1 MTVSR
6 RSLTVVGGLAA
17 ALSCAS
23 LATASAA
30 APTVLSTGHVDVVGV
45 ELTDGAFQ
53 VHVHDEASG
62 VEYDP
67 ADVVLQALPGS
78 AYTVPGGGCHDF
90 LGAPGDTVY
99 RLPQTQNPELLW
111 AGLSAHIDDGV
122 LAGDAFTLSLE
133 SVTGPGDVSV
143 YQDGLCAAD
152 ARFFDSGDGI
162 DGADVAELDAH
173 SHVHANWAF
182 TEPGS
187 YTVSFTVSGTL
198 ADGSAVP
205 AVTEDFTFS
214 VAE

>member
-1 MTVSR
+1 MHAPR
-6 RSLTVVGGLAA
+6 RSLTIAGGIAA

-30 APTVLSTGHVDVVGV
+30 APTVISTGHVDVVGV
-45 ELTDGAFQ
+45 ELEDGAFH
-53 VHVHDEASG
+53 VHVHDEENG
-62 VEYDP
+62 VEYEP
-67 ADVVLQALPGS
+67 ADVVLAALPGS
-78 AYTVPGGGCHDF
+78 AYTVPSDTCYSF
-90 LGAPGDTVY
+90 LGEAGDTVY
-99 RLPQTQNPELLW
+99 RLPQTQNPDLLW
-111 AGLSAHIDDGV
+111 AGFSAHIDAGV
-122 LAGDAFTLSLE
+122 LQNDTFTLSLE

-152 ARFFDSGDGI
+152 SRFFDSGDGI
-162 DGADVAELDAH
+162 DGADATELDAH

-198 ADGSAVP
+198 ADGTAVP
-205 AVTEDFTFS
+205 SVTEDYTFS